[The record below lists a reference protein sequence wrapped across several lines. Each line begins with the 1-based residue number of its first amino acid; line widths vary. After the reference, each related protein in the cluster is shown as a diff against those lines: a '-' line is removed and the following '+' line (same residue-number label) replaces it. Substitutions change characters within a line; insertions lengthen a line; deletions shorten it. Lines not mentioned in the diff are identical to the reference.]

1 MCGNGQEHHKTPL
14 FHQICTL
21 IRKSPW
27 YLTFFQNCRYR
38 PHAVWKWSILGV
50 FYYRS
55 WLECVAVV
63 RSITKRHF
71 FIKIAHPRQCQIIYH
86 TPLWGSGRAARHDAV
101 IASHSWTCTV
111 SLRGT
116 PVLKSLY
123 ELLYQ
128 LSENLLRPA
137 AAAFCLAWLTSIEGE
152 YDSARFVRLCWW
164 QYLKIEYFS

>member
-27 YLTFFQNCRYR
+27 YLTLFQTCRHR
-38 PHAVWKWSILGV
+38 SHVVWKWSILGV

-86 TPLWGSGRAARHDAV
+86 TLLWGSGRAARHDDV
-101 IASHSWTCTV
+101 ILNSVDISWVHIQFRIT
-111 SLRGT
+111 LFRG
-116 PVLKSLY
+116 SG
-123 ELLYQ
+123 
-128 LSENLLRPA
+128 RA
-137 AAAFCLAWLTSIEGE
+137 ARHNGTEWNHLCGSGIIKPYTLA
-152 YDSARFVRLCWW
+152 
-164 QYLKIEYFS
+164 